1 MTGRRDAI
9 SYEGQELA
17 FTRTLS
23 APRARVW
30 RAWTDPKQLALW
42 WGPNGFTNPVC
53 ELDPRPD
60 GVIRIHMRAPDGT
73 VYPMIGTVREV
84 TSPERLVFASEALE
98 DGKPLF
104 RVLTTVTL
112 AEQDGRTVQT
122 VRARVEKVMAEKAA
136 DYLRGMQEGWSQS
149 LERLAT
155 QFLAAA

>member
-1 MTGRRDAI
+1 MTGRRDAT
-9 SYEGQELA
+9 SYEGQELV

-42 WGPNGFTNPVC
+42 WGPNGFANPVC
-53 ELDPRPD
+53 ELDPRPG

-84 TSPERLVFASEALE
+84 TSPERLIFTSEPLE
-98 DGKPLF
+98 NGKPLF

-112 AEQDGRTVQT
+112 AEQDGLTVQT
-122 VRARVEKVMAEKAA
+122 VRARVERVMAEKAA

-149 LERLAT
+149 LERLAA
-155 QFLAAA
+155 QFLIAA

>member
-1 MTGRRDAI
+1 MTGGRDAI
-9 SYEGQELA
+9 SYGGQELVFA
-17 FTRTLS
+17 RTLS

-30 RAWTDPKQLALW
+30 QAWTDPKQLALW

-53 ELDPRPD
+53 KFDPRP
-60 GVIRIHMRAPDGT
+60 GGLIRIHMRAPDGT
-73 VYPMIGTVREV
+73 VYPMTGTVREV
-84 TSPERLVFASEALE
+84 ASPERLVFTSEALE

-112 AEQDGRTVQT
+112 VEQDGRTVQT

-149 LERLAT
+149 LERLSA
-155 QFLAAA
+155 QLLAAT

>member
-1 MTGRRDAI
+1 MTGRRGAT
-9 SYEGQELA
+9 SYEGQELV

-23 APRARVW
+23 AHRARVW

-60 GVIRIHMRAPDGT
+60 GVIRIHMRAPGGT

-84 TSPERLVFASEALE
+84 TSPERLVFANEALE

-112 AEQDGRTVQT
+112 TEQDGRTVQT
-122 VRARVEKVMAEKAA
+122 VRARVEKVMAKKAT
-136 DYLRGMQEGWSQS
+136 DYLRGMQEGWS
-149 LERLAT
+149 
-155 QFLAAA
+155 